1 MIHKWVKSSIKMHP
15 FSARFASNSARALV
29 FRLRRILASLNLKFG
44 VTLDFLRVVNLRS
57 SWWYGTGINYQWP
70 LATLTTMRRMQHACA
85 KAMHRCDVTC
95 GRCCCHDLQLFN
107 DLNFTDTCP
116 WRCCMYFIHTNQIHA
131 LLPVSAILPITLYC
145 TCSTAVRQRTALS
158 ARMGTA
164 GYVKHVASAI
174 CWYTSFHRGRNVR
187 LAGEITAT

>member
-1 MIHKWVKSSIKMHP
+1 MHP

-29 FRLRRILASLNLKFG
+29 LRLRRILASLNLKFG
-44 VTLDFLRVVNLRS
+44 VTLDFLRVVNLRP
-57 SWWYGTGINYQWP
+57 SWWYGTGINMASCY
-70 LATLTTMRRMQHACA
+70 ANNNAAQHACA
-85 KAMHRCDVTC
+85 KAMHRWDVMC

-107 DLNFTDTCP
+107 DLNFTDTCL
-116 WRCCMYFIHTNQIHA
+116 WQCCMYFIHTNQIHT

-158 ARMGTA
+158 TRMGIGTA
-164 GYVKHVASAI
+164 GYVKHVARAI

>member
-1 MIHKWVKSSIKMHP
+1 MMVRYGHQLSMASCYANNNA
-15 FSARFASNSARALV
+15 AR
-29 FRLRRILASLNLKFG
+29 RL
-44 VTLDFLRVVNLRS
+44 
-57 SWWYGTGINYQWP
+57 
-70 LATLTTMRRMQHACA
+70 QHACA

-131 LLPVSAILPITLYC
+131 ILPITLYC

-174 CWYTSFHRGRNVR
+174 CWCTSFHRGRNVR